1 MGIIVISNYFG
12 VDHGPAWPPLAP
24 LLAVSIWY
32 QVLPP
37 SLIISFH
44 FFSFFRCK
52 FDSILEYYKVMF
64 NNFGTCNLQRYY
76 LPSARELSRL
86 IGICRAPII
95 QHFEET
101 ISVTSTIKSFDQQSR
116 FHETN
121 MKLKLVVHILRTKNT
136 QIIFVDSIE
145 SFNSLKPLSAYT

>member
-1 MGIIVISNYFG
+1 
-12 VDHGPAWPPLAP
+12 
-24 LLAVSIWY
+24 
-32 QVLPP
+32 
-37 SLIISFH
+37 
-44 FFSFFRCK
+44 
-52 FDSILEYYKVMF
+52 MF

-95 QHFEET
+95 QHFVET

-121 MKLKLVVHILRTKNT
+121 MKLSDEYSQPKFNMAAIYYGVV
-136 QIIFVDSIE
+136 
-145 SFNSLKPLSAYT
+145 LSA